1 MILVGTQADAGE
13 PGEWEREV
21 VWAAGARAAGAM
33 GVGEFVEVSGR
44 TGEGVER
51 VVGVLGGEVARVKGG
66 VGGKVED
73 GGRGGRGEGGR
84 GRRGLW
90 RIFGRGRGGGGQ
102 GRVEVRVG

>member
-1 MILVGTQADAGE
+1 MILVGTQADAGD
-13 PGEWEREV
+13 GEREV

-51 VVGVLGGEVARVKGG
+51 VVGVLGGEVARVLKGG
-66 VGGKVED
+66 GKGEEERARG
-73 GGRGGRGEGGR
+73 GGRDGGR

-90 RIFGRGRGGGGQ
+90 RIFGRGRGRGGQ